1 VQFFLKLFNVEH
13 PFTVP
18 RDFTLNI
25 NPLSSSWVEGYG
37 LDMENYTDLGFTSNN
52 DGYGVTWLYKQSGS
66 LWNNQGADYLTGSKY
81 NFTSSFTSG
90 LENIDI
96 NVTNVVEEWI
106 SGTLQNNGF
115 IIFLSGNYES
125 GATNKSF
132 YTKKFSARGSEFYFN
147 RPCIE
152 ARWDPSITD
161 DRINFYASSS
171 LLSAEDNKMNIY
183 FYNKIGNSYKNII
196 GSPIPSVKFYSNSS
210 FTEEISS
217 SFLSVSNPSAGTYKA
232 TVSIN
237 TTSSVLYDKW
247 YNTSS
252 LNTFFSSS
260 FDVLQRTNSDTDEN
274 EEYIINI
281 TNLKPSYNQNEKVK
295 FKIFIREYDWQPTIY
310 TKAYNNIENTVI
322 PNLYYKIFRFNDNY
336 TIIDYSTGSLAYT
349 KTSYDSNGNYF
360 DIDMNIFEKD
370 YGYGIKLAIYNG
382 IELKEFKNTF
392 KFRVD

>member
-1 VQFFLKLFNVEH
+1 MHQA
-13 PFTVP
+13 
-18 RDFTLNI
+18 
-25 NPLSSSWVEGYG
+25 
-37 LDMENYTDLGFTSNN
+37 DLER
-52 DGYGVTWLYKQSGS
+52 
-66 LWNNQGADYLTGSKY
+66 
-81 NFTSSFTSG
+81 SF
-90 LENIDI
+90 I
-96 NVTNVVEEWI
+96 
-106 SGTLQNNGF
+106 
-115 IIFLSGNYES
+115 
-125 GATNKSF
+125 
-132 YTKKFSARGSEFYFN
+132 
-147 RPCIE
+147 
-152 ARWDPSITD
+152 
-161 DRINFYASSS
+161 
-171 LLSAEDNKMNIY
+171 
-183 FYNKIGNSYKNII
+183 YNKIGNSYKNII